1 MSFEAGGGKSSKV
14 SRMNAARRL
23 VKSLGTGDLGSK
35 MTDAEVRA
43 LKKKIEAEA
52 KAKKKKKALK

>member
-1 MSFEAGGGKSSKV
+1 MSFESGGGKSSKV
-14 SRMNAARRL
+14 SRMNARRL
-23 VKSLGTGDLGSK
+23 VKSLGTGNLGSK

>member
-14 SRMNAARRL
+14 SRMNARRL
-23 VKSLGTGDLGSK
+23 VKLLGTGNLGSK

-43 LKKKIEAEA
+43 LKKKIESEA
-52 KAKKKKKALK
+52 KAKKKKKALKK